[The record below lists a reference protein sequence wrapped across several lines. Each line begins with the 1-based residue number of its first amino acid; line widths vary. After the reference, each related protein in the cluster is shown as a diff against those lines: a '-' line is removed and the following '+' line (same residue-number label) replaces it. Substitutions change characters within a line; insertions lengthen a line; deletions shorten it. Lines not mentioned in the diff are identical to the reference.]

1 MAPTRQMAQSWVAD
15 GQVLVAGSV
24 ADKPARLVAPDEP
37 LVLVAD
43 PPPFVSRGGVK
54 LAHALDAFAIAP
66 DGLRVLDVGASTGGF
81 TDCLLQRGATEVV
94 ALDVGHG
101 QLHEKIRNDA
111 RVVVIERCNVREFG
125 SGGKLAAQRQELLGD
140 PFLLVVVDVSFISL
154 CTIAPALAEMLDD
167 DGEMVALV
175 KPQFEA
181 GRREVAQ
188 GRGVVD
194 DPRVWAGVLERVAD
208 GFAGVGLSLVD
219 LAPSPLRG
227 GSGNVE
233 FLAHVAPSGRSAAP
247 DVAAQV
253 ARAMR
258 AVGVESWQ

>member
-1 MAPTRQMAQSWVAD
+1 MAQSWVAD

-37 LVLVAD
+37 LVLVGA

-54 LAHALDAFAIAP
+54 LAHGLDEFAIAP
-66 DGLRVLDVGASTGGF
+66 EGLRTLDVGASTGGF
-81 TDCLLQRGATEVV
+81 TDCLLQRGVAEVV

-111 RVVVIERCNVREFG
+111 RVVVIERCNIREFG
-125 SGGKLAAQRQELLGD
+125 PGGKLAAQRQELLGA
-140 PFLLVVVDVSFISL
+140 PFRLVVVDVSFISL
-154 CTIAPALAEMLDD
+154 RTIAPALAEVLDE
-167 DGEMVALV
+167 DGEMVVLV

-194 DPRVWAGVLERVAD
+194 DPQVWADVLERVAD
-208 GFAGVGLSLVD
+208 GFGEVGLSFVD
-219 LAPSPLRG
+219 LVPSPLRG

-233 FLAHVAPSGRSAAP
+233 FLAHVAPSGRSTAP
-247 DVAAQV
+247 DVATQV
-253 ARAMR
+253 ARAMH
-258 AVGVESWQ
+258 AVGVDSWQ